1 MKEKGKF
8 VDDNCAFQTPS
19 LSVAPASAHQPQHG
33 MPMGYFVGQT
43 PPPSSIHTGPVQV
56 IGQTGQMT
64 DQTGA
69 LVVSLPIASTPCSA
83 APSRINELTNSVPP
97 LPS

>member
-43 PPPSSIHTGPVQV
+43 PPPSSIHTGPV
-56 IGQTGQMT
+56 
-64 DQTGA
+64 
-69 LVVSLPIASTPCSA
+69 
-83 APSRINELTNSVPP
+83 
-97 LPS
+97 